1 MKKILLIAL
10 ALFLF
15 GCFINL
21 VDRYGMVCIIVIAV
35 LGLLLLL
42 AKKKGLIKWPVSQ
55 PKKEDRTLKEETFY
69 AVGVSYYE
77 NNIRKLAYRNPDWSL
92 TAQQVVERGRVGR
105 KIFKHNYVNR
115 PVKLQIETNNPH
127 DKNAVSVV
135 IAGELVGYIGRDEN
149 IHVRDVLNHRE
160 IISLSGF
167 IGGGDYKIVSEDG
180 EVYRDTSAFSVNVR
194 LKYI

>member
-1 MKKILLIAL
+1 MKKVLLIAL

-35 LGLLLLL
+35 LGLLLFL

-77 NNIRKLAYRNPDWSL
+77 NNTVSL
-92 TAQQVVERGRVGR
+92 
-105 KIFKHNYVNR
+105 
-115 PVKLQIETNNPH
+115 P
-127 DKNAVSVV
+127 
-135 IAGELVGYIGRDEN
+135 IATLIGRSLPN
-149 IHVRDVLNHRE
+149 KSLNE
-160 IISLSGF
+160 GESGERYSNT
-167 IGGGDYKIVSEDG
+167 ITLID
-180 EVYRDTSAFSVNVR
+180 R
-194 LKYI
+194 

>member
-1 MKKILLIAL
+1 MKKVLLIAL

-35 LGLLLLL
+35 LGLLLFL

-115 PVKLQIETNNPH
+115 PVKL
-127 DKNAVSVV
+127 
-135 IAGELVGYIGRDEN
+135 GR
-149 IHVRDVLNHRE
+149 
-160 IISLSGF
+160 
-167 IGGGDYKIVSEDG
+167 
-180 EVYRDTSAFSVNVR
+180 VYWQRR
-194 LKYI
+194 KYTCA